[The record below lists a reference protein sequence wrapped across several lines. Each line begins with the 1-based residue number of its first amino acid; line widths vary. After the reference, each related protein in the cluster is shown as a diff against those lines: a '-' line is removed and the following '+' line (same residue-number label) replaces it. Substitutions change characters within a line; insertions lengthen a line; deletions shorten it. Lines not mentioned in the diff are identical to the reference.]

1 MKIEKE
7 TTGNEM
13 LLERIFKA
21 LEVKEKTYRQDLAKM
36 RAITKM
42 KAGE

>member
-1 MKIEKE
+1 MQIEKE
-7 TTGNEM
+7 TTGNAM

-21 LEVKEKTYRQDLAKM
+21 FEIKEKTHRQDLAKM
-36 RAITKM
+36 RTITKK

>member
-13 LLERIFKA
+13 LLERMLKA
-21 LEVKEKTYRQDLAKM
+21 FEIKEKIHMQDLAKM
-36 RAITKM
+36 RAITKK